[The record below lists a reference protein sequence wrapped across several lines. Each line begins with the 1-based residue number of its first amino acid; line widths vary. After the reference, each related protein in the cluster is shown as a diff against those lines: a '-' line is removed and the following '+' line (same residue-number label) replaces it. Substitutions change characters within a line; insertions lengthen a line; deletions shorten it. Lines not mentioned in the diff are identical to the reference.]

1 MNAPESK
8 VEHITVIGA
17 GTMGSQIA
25 MVCALSGFET
35 ALVDLNDEALE
46 RAREQLW
53 SRLDRDM
60 VKGRRTKQEVQSA
73 KEHLS
78 FGSDLVSAAMATD
91 CVIEAAV
98 EDLGIKRKLF
108 AQLDDITPSHA
119 LLVTNSSNIVSS
131 LVAEATT
138 RPDKVCNMHFF
149 NPAMVMEC
157 VEVVPHGQ
165 TSTETVQSISKLAES
180 LGKSVVTVNKE
191 IPGFVANR
199 LLNAI
204 RKEALYL
211 YNNGVASVE
220 DIDRA
225 AKTALRHPMG
235 PFELMDLV
243 GLDVVY
249 LIRMAEYKQTG
260 DPESLPDPAVTDLYK
275 AGRLGRKSGSGWYDY
290 AG

>member
-8 VEHITVIGA
+8 IEHITVIGA

-275 AGRLGRKSGSGWYDY
+275 AGRLGRKSGGGWYDY